1 MFPWYLQFSFSFGAV
16 FMYLFGLYWVFI
28 ALRAFLQ
35 LRQVGATLCC
45 SAQASYC
52 GDFSC
57 CEAWALG
64 AWATAVAAH
73 RLSGCGFQAPEHRLN
88 WCGAQAQLV

>member
-16 FMYLFGLYWVFI
+16 FIYLFGLYWWD
-28 ALRAFLQ
+28 FLQ

-64 AWATAVAAH
+64 AWATVVAAH
-73 RLSGCGFQAPEHRLN
+73 RLSGYGFQAPDHRLN